1 MVVILHENPTPYRR
15 EWAAGR
21 GLRGATR
28 CRNKTLEREVNGVGI
43 QSRERAS
50 GAQREREPRLVVWLG
65 CGCLPGAEGA
75 GVVGAGVV
83 TGGCA
88 EGGAV
93 GEGEVET
100 GEPLPE
106 PLSSPP

>member
-1 MVVILHENPTPYRR
+1 M
-15 EWAAGR
+15 
-21 GLRGATR
+21 
-28 CRNKTLEREVNGVGI
+28 
-43 QSRERAS
+43 
-50 GAQREREPRLVVWLG
+50 PRLVDWPG